1 MIHFYLKDFVWAWEN
16 FNEEFRKHSAIIESS
31 SVQAGSP
38 LSREEINRLITIV
51 ARIKVCCGK
60 ADCEMSINQI
70 YLLEVQ
76 LNNEVCTY
84 QTVKVLMQGISE
96 TIISELGGRLFVF
109 IPQKQSEFFENEN
122 LFGAGVS
129 DAFPSARADIKNAGN
144 CMAAELHDAAVFH
157 IMRVVEYGL
166 RALANHLQIPVSGDE
181 LEYEGWNTVINQ
193 IYKKVKDLTESAQ
206 GTKKEKAKKREFYS
220 GIMGEF
226 SGFKDEW
233 RNSIMHTRGKHNED
247 EARNVYK
254 RVSDFM
260 YRLAKGG
267 ISE

>member
-1 MIHFYLKDFVWAWEN
+1 
-16 FNEEFRKHSAIIESS
+16 
-31 SVQAGSP
+31 
-38 LSREEINRLITIV
+38 
-51 ARIKVCCGK
+51 
-60 ADCEMSINQI
+60 
-70 YLLEVQ
+70 
-76 LNNEVCTY
+76 
-84 QTVKVLMQGISE
+84 
-96 TIISELGGRLFVF
+96 
-109 IPQKQSEFFENEN
+109 
-122 LFGAGVS
+122 
-129 DAFPSARADIKNAGN
+129 
-144 CMAAELHDAAVFH
+144 
-157 IMRVVEYGL
+157 
-166 RALANHLQIPVSGDE
+166 